1 MLNLFRNSKKSG
13 SCEDWLEEYLTT
25 RTTDNN
31 VFAVYDIS
39 LAQDE
44 KPVDRLAEEYRD
56 EINGFTDGEPYSV
69 DAEETMKHL
78 IRNSENEDRL
88 YFLSHKANF

>member
-1 MLNLFRNSKKSG
+1 MLNLLSDSSKSG

-25 RTTDNN
+25 KRTDDN
-31 VFAVYDIS
+31 VLAVYDIG

-44 KPVDRLAEEYRD
+44 KPVEYLAEKYRD
-56 EINGFTDGEPYSV
+56 EINSFTDGEPYSV

>member
-1 MLNLFRNSKKSG
+1 MLNLFQSKKSG

-25 RTTDNN
+25 KTTEDE
-31 VFAVYDIS
+31 VLAIYDLGIVK
-39 LAQDE
+39 DE
-44 KPVDRLAEEYRD
+44 KPIDYLVEKYQD
-56 EINGFTDGEPYSV
+56 EINSFTDGEPYSV